1 MLRQA
6 QHDNKTKKKKISTTF
21 VLKSRNEVTIMK
33 DLFGQALLDYQND
46 KYTEDIITST
56 SISDKDV
63 LPIPYLF
70 RSYAEMPKL
79 EQKALDLAFGNVL
92 DVGCG
97 AGNHSLY
104 LKDEKGLDVKAID
117 ISEGAIE
124 VCKKRGI
131 KNAHVLDILDETKQF
146 DTILLLMNGTGVF
159 QKLDQVTKYL
169 IHLKSLLKPNGKILI
184 DSSDI
189 IYMYDPDSYR
199 DEDSDYSLDE
209 NAKYYGELEY
219 YVEYKGKKEEPFN
232 MLYLDFKLLKNACMA
247 LNLKCEMLAEGEHY
261 DYLAKIYV

>member
-1 MLRQA
+1 
-6 QHDNKTKKKKISTTF
+6 
-21 VLKSRNEVTIMK
+21 MK

-46 KYTEDIITST
+46 DYKEDIITST
-56 SISDKDV
+56 SISDDDV

-70 RSYAEMPKL
+70 RSYKEMPKI
-79 EQKALDLAFGNVL
+79 EQKALDIAYGKVL

-97 AGNHSLY
+97 AGSHSLY
-104 LKDEKGLDVKAID
+104 LQNEKRLDVKAID
-117 ISEGAIE
+117 ISKGAIE

-131 KNAHVLDILDETKQF
+131 KKAEVLDVLKETSQF

-159 QKLDQVTKYL
+159 QKLDHVTNYL
-169 IHLKSLLKPNGKILI
+169 IHLKSLLKPNGQILI

-189 IYMYDPDSYR
+189 IYMYK
-199 DEDSDYSLDE
+199 DEDGSYEFDE
-209 NAKYYGELEY
+209 NLNYYGELEY
-219 YVEYKGKKEEPFN
+219 YVSYKGEKEEPFN
-232 MLYLDFKLLKNACMA
+232 MLYLDFKLLKNACSA